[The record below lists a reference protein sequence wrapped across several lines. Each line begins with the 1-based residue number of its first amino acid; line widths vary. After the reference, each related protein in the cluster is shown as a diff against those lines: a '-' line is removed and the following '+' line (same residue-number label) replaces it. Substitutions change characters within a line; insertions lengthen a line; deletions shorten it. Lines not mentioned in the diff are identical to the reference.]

1 MPKALTLLN
10 RFDRLNRKHFRGR
23 LKRPSMVR
31 FSKQP
36 APDSATAVG
45 HSKQKTD
52 GQIYISIHEALRPFH
67 SLTELIL
74 LHEMAHLWNWQ
85 HDARAV
91 DDNCQKCGSRH
102 HKKMLS
108 ILKREPW
115 LC

>member
-1 MPKALTLLN
+1 MPKPLTLLQ

-36 APDSATAVG
+36 APDSPTAVG
-45 HSKQKTD
+45 HSRRKTD
-52 GQIYISIHEALRPFH
+52 GRIYVLIHEALRPFA
-67 SLTELIL
+67 SLTELTL
-74 LHEMAHLWNWQ
+74 LHEMVHLWNWQ
-85 HDARAV
+85 REARAV
-91 DDNCQKCGSRH
+91 DDDCQRCGSRH

>member
-1 MPKALTLLN
+1 MAKQLTLLN

-36 APDSATAVG
+36 APDSLTAVG

-52 GQIYISIHEALRPFH
+52 GRIYVLIHEAFKPFD
-67 SLTELIL
+67 SLVEWVL
-74 LHEMAHLWNWQ
+74 LHEMVHLWNWQ
-85 HDARAV
+85 SEVYAV
-91 DDNCQKCGSRH
+91 DDDCQKRGSRH